1 MNRIICDICGSE
13 YPETSDRCPI
23 CSYPRQGTEKMV
35 AASAEAV
42 QAKVKGGRFSSK
54 NVKKRRKAQLKAEK
68 AERAD
73 GEKDPNK
80 PLIIVIIVLLIAI
93 LLVAL
98 YIGAR
103 FFLARD
109 AYQPPQK
116 TTAPTTS
123 VPTETTVPP
132 TIPCAGIVLE
142 SSVLDLETL
151 GEQKQL
157 QLQLVPGDTTD
168 TVTYVSADP
177 AVAEISETGLITA
190 VGSGQTAVTVTCG
203 DVSKTCTVVCWFQEE
218 TTAPPETAA
227 PTEAPKA
234 TEAPKPT
241 QPKATEPKPTKPKE
255 TEPKATEPAE
265 LTLDKTDM
273 SFFEQNQSYR
283 LSVKLGGESVSRS
296 KVTWTSSAPD
306 VATVENGTVT
316 AVGKGTATITAE
328 YQGKKTSCIV
338 RCQFADTSW
347 KASASDV
354 TMGVGDS
361 FRLTVTNN
369 SGEKADAIWTMN
381 KEGIVSIDGSTV
393 TAHAPGTVT
402 LTATVDGVTMTCIV
416 RVK

>member
-68 AERAD
+68 AERI
-73 GEKDPNK
+73 GQEKDPNK
-80 PLIIVIIVLLIAI
+80 PLIIVIVVLLIAI

-109 AYQPPQK
+109 DYQPPQK

-132 TIPCAGIVLE
+132 TVPCAGIVLE

-151 GEQKQL
+151 GDQKQL

-168 TVTYVSADP
+168 AVTYVSADP

-190 VGSGQTAVTVTCG
+190 VGSGQTTVTITCG
-203 DVSKTCTVVCWFQEE
+203 DISKTCTVVCWFREE

-227 PTEAPKA
+227 PTEVPKP
-234 TEAPKPT
+234 TEAP
-241 QPKATEPKPTKPKE
+241 KPKE
-255 TEPKATEPAE
+255 TEPKATQPAE

-369 SGEKADAIWTMN
+369 SGEKADAIWTMS

-402 LTATVDGVTMTCIV
+402 LTTTVDGVTMTCIV